1 MKQIDLE
8 IKALPILVNICYTND
23 EKDTKSFILRY
34 DKKKDKVYLNKIDW
48 ALGVY
53 GIGEF

>member
-8 IKALPILVNICYTND
+8 IKALPILVNICYTSD

-34 DKKKDKVYLNKIDW
+34 DKKKDKVYLNKI
-48 ALGVY
+48 
-53 GIGEF
+53 E

>member
-23 EKDTKSFILRY
+23 EKDTKSF
-34 DKKKDKVYLNKIDW
+34 KVYLNKID
-48 ALGVY
+48 
-53 GIGEF
+53 